1 MDKNSIIGLVL
12 IFMLLFVWQFITK
25 PTEEQLA
32 EHQRTQDSLL
42 QVQNKINETAAMP
55 GITDVVNDLPD
66 SIRRVQLQA
75 KLGEFASAATGTESV
90 HVIENDLLKLSFSNK
105 GGKIKEIEL
114 KKYKKNLDDKKKP
127 HDQVPVKLFED
138 EKNRFEYILPVN
150 TAAGVI
156 STNDLFFQPSI
167 QGNVISFK
175 ASLPSGASIEQVYKL
190 AEGSYGIDY
199 DVKFNGMDQLIKPGT
214 NQIELNW
221 VNYLDKIEINDDFE
235 KYYTSVYYKMVDET
249 PNYCSCRGDD
259 EEDIEEKLKW
269 VSHANQFFNTTLVA
283 NQTFESGLL
292 TTQMEEEDSEDLKKL
307 TSKIQIPIQRAS
319 QETISMK
326 IFSGPN
332 DFNTL
337 KAFSPGLEN
346 IIPYGWSIF
355 GTINRWVIRPS
366 FDFLSRFIGSKGL
379 VIILL
384 TFLIKML
391 VFPLTYKMLYSQQKM
406 AALKPRLAKLKEKF
420 KDDQQ
425 QYSVEQ
431 MKMYR
436 EYGASPLGGCMPMV
450 LQMPIWYA
458 LFRFFPSSLDFRQAS
473 FLWADDL
480 SSFDVAMRLPTELPF
495 GFGDHLSLF
504 TILWAITTIIYT
516 FYNTRHM
523 DMGANPA
530 MKYMQ
535 YAMPLMFL
543 VFFNSYSSG
552 LTCYMFF
559 SNLINI
565 AQTIITKN
573 FVIDKKKIEA
583 ELVENKKKPKKKGG
597 FQQKLE
603 DIMKEQQKLNE
614 DREKTIAK
622 GKKNKK

>member
-1 MDKNSIIGLVL
+1 LVL
-12 IFMLLFVWQFITK
+12 IFMLLFVWQTITK
-25 PTEEQLA
+25 PTEAQIA
-32 EHQRTQDSLL
+32 AQKRTQDSLL
-42 QVQNKINETAAMP
+42 QVQNKINEAASLP
-55 GITDVVNDLPD
+55 STSDAINELPD
-66 SIRRVQLQA
+66 SVKQSKLQA
-75 KLGEFASAATGTESV
+75 KMGDFASAATGTESV
-90 HVIENDLLKLSFSNK
+90 YTVENDLLKISFTNK
-105 GGKIKEIEL
+105 GGRIKGIEL

-127 HDQVPVKLFED
+127 HDQVPVRLFED
-138 EKNRFEYILPVN
+138 DKNKFEYLIPVN
-150 TAAGVI
+150 TPAGMI
-156 STNDLFFQPSI
+156 STADLFFKSNV
-167 QGNVISFK
+167 QGNTISFT
-175 ASLPSGASIEQVYKL
+175 ATLPSGASIEQVYTL
-190 AEGSYGIDY
+190 NDASYAIDY

-214 NQIELNW
+214 DQIELNW
-221 VNYLDKIEINDDFE
+221 VNYLDKIEINDNFE
-235 KYYTSVYYKMVDET
+235 KYYTSVYYKMINESPD
-249 PNYCSCRGDD
+249 YCSCRSDD

-283 NQTFESGLL
+283 TESFESGLL
-292 TTQMEEEDSEDLKKL
+292 VTKMEEEDSEDLKKL
-307 TSKIQIPIQRAS
+307 TSRIQIPIDRTS
-319 QETISMK
+319 QESISMK

-337 KAFSPGLEN
+337 KDFTPGLEN

-366 FDFLSRFIGSKGL
+366 FDFLSRYIGSKGL

-406 AALKPRLAKLKEKF
+406 AALKPRLAKLKEKY

-573 FVIDKKKIEA
+573 FVIDKKKIEE
-583 ELVENKKKPKKKGG
+583 ELLENKKKPKKKGG

-603 DIMKEQQKLNE
+603 DIMKEQQKINDE
-614 DREKTIAK
+614 RQKTVDKAK
-622 GKKNKK
+622 KKKK